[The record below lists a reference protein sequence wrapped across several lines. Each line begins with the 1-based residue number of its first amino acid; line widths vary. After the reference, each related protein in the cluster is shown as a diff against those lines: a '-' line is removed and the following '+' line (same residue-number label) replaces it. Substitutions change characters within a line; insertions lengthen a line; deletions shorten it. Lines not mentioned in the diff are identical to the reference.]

1 MSKMSN
7 GNLRDS
13 FIRQST
19 KQKLSSKGLA
29 FDVTKS
35 LGSVNIK
42 AVNGSLDSV
51 NVRSSMP
58 ASDTNEPVKPPDYNF
73 KDNDVM
79 FENSVKK
86 IDLWVESLLI

>member
-1 MSKMSN
+1 MSKISN

-35 LGSVNIK
+35 LGSVNKK

-58 ASDTNEPVKPPDYNF
+58 VSETNEPVKPPDYNF